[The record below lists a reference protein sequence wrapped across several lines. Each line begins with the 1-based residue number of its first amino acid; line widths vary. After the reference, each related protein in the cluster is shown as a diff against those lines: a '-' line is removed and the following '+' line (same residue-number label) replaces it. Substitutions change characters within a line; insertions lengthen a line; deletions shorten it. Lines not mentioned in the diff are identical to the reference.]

1 MASTYTTNSG
11 IEKPGTGEQSGTWGT
26 TTNTNFDL
34 IDRVLNGVGT
44 LTLTGTTT
52 TLTTS
57 DGALSDGHYK
67 VLVLGGS
74 PSGTNTITISPNDQ
88 SKFFAVYNGS
98 GQSAVFTQGSGG
110 NATVANG
117 DFGLIYANGAGAG
130 SAVTLMA
137 FPVASGQIAADAV
150 VTAKIADSAVTSAKI
165 ADGTIVAG
173 DMADDAVTAAKL
185 ASDAVVNASVAS
197 GAALAFSKMENLTAS
212 RALVSDGNG
221 DVSVSD
227 VTSTELGYL
236 DGVTSAI
243 QTQINNIAGYPQVV
257 TVKTSGS
264 SYAIP
269 SDAQAVLIRAS
280 GGGGGGAT
288 WANPGGNVAY
298 SGGDG
303 GSTTVTNSTLSI
315 SITAVGGQGGKSV
328 GQDGYRSQSGS
339 SGGDVLTGYGA
350 PGGRASTN
358 QYDVAPTS
366 GQNGDLV
373 VKYVTG
379 NNVGGETLSF
389 SLGAGGTSTD
399 ISGYVTGDEG
409 LGGFVEITVW

>member
-1 MASTYTTNSG
+1 MASTYTANSG
-11 IEKPGTGEQSGTWGT
+11 IEKPGTGEQSGTWGS
-26 TTNTNFDL
+26 TTNTNFDI

-57 DGALSDGHYK
+57 DGSLSDGHYR

-110 NATVANG
+110 NATIANG

-137 FPVASGQIAADAV
+137 FPVTSGQIVADAV

-185 ASDAVVNASVAS
+185 ASDAVVDASVAS
-197 GAALAFSKMENLTAS
+197 GAAIAFSKMANLTTS

-221 DVSVSD
+221 DVSVSA
-227 VTSTELGYL
+227 VTSTEIGYL
-236 DGVTSAI
+236 DGVTSNV
-243 QTQINNIAGYPQVV
+243 QTQIDNIAGYPQVI
-257 TVKTSGS
+257 TVLTSGS
-264 SYAIP
+264 SYSIP
-269 SDAQAVLIRAS
+269 SGAQAVLIRAS
-280 GGGGGGAT
+280 GGGGGGAV
-288 WANPGGNVAY
+288 WRFSGNVAAN
-298 SGGDG
+298 GTA
-303 GSTTVTNSTLSI
+303 GSDTTVSNSTLSI
-315 SITAVGGQGGKSV
+315 SVTAKGGNKGINAT
-328 GQDGYRSQSGS
+328 SGLS
-339 SGGDVLTGYGA
+339 DFLTGDSGGDVQEGSGA
-350 PGGRASTN
+350 AGGSSYKDN
-358 QYDVAPTS
+358 FDVDM
-366 GQNGDLV
+366 GDGRPANLV
-373 VKYVTG
+373 TKYVTG
-379 NNVGGETLSF
+379 SNVGGETLSI
-389 SLGAGGTSTD
+389 SIGGGGAGGSAGGLTAATGA
-399 ISGYVTGDEG
+399 SGYV
-409 LGGFVEITVW
+409 EIWVW